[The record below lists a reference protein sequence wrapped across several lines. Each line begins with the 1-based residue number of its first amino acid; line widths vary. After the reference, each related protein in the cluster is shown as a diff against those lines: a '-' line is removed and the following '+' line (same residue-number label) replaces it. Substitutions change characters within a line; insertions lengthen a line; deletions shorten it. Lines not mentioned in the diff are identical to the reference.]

1 MNNLLSSAVIFMLLF
16 PAGHFNRVPEADGN
30 FSETESQTAQQ
41 KKESLNTFERSFTP
55 SFYDTEVYLYKKDDT
70 ARTFGRSID
79 EMTTAAPET
88 LQGFRVQILATN
100 VYDEAL
106 TVRNDIITRYP
117 DLWVYTIYE
126 VPAYKIR
133 IGDFV
138 NRAEATTV
146 LNQFRAEGFRT
157 AWIVPDRIIKNQPP
171 KPPLPEPID
180 STSTFIEE

>member
-1 MNNLLSSAVIFMLLF
+1 MNIIVSSFVFLLLSAAALF
-16 PAGHFNRVPEADGN
+16 DLPQVPGN
-30 FSETESQTAQQ
+30 GYTGTDSLANQP
-41 KKESLNTFERSFTP
+41 KKESVSKYERSFKP

-70 ARTFGRSID
+70 SKAVGRSID
-79 EMTTAAPET
+79 ELTTAAPET

-106 TVRNDIITRYP
+106 TVRNDIITRFP
-117 DLWVYTIYE
+117 DLWVYTVYE

-138 NRAEATTV
+138 NRAEATAI
-146 LNQFRAEGFRT
+146 LNTFKGEGFRT

-171 KPPLPEPID
+171 KPPIPEPID
-180 STSTFIEE
+180 STSTIDEE

>member
-1 MNNLLSSAVIFMLLF
+1 MTVFVPSIVFLLLTVSAPFDF
-16 PAGHFNRVPEADGN
+16 PQVPGSGYAGADSLVN
-30 FSETESQTAQQ
+30 QPR
-41 KKESLNTFERSFTP
+41 KENVSTYERSFKP

-70 ARTFGRSID
+70 AKVIGRSID
-79 EMTTAAPET
+79 ELTTAAPET

-117 DLWVYTIYE
+117 DLWVYTVYE

-138 NRAEATTV
+138 NRAEATAI
-146 LNQFRAEGFRT
+146 LNKFKGEGFRT

-171 KPPLPEPID
+171 KPPIPEPID
-180 STSTFIEE
+180 STSTIYEE

>member
-1 MNNLLSSAVIFMLLF
+1 
-16 PAGHFNRVPEADGN
+16 
-30 FSETESQTAQQ
+30 
-41 KKESLNTFERSFTP
+41 
-55 SFYDTEVYLYKKDDT
+55 
-70 ARTFGRSID
+70 
-79 EMTTAAPET
+79 MTTAAPET

-117 DLWVYTIYE
+117 DLWVYTVYE

-138 NRAEATTV
+138 NRAEATAV

-157 AWIVPDRIIKNQPP
+157 AWIVPDRIIKNQPQ

-180 STSTFIEE
+180 STSTIIED

>member
-1 MNNLLSSAVIFMLLF
+1 MNIFASSLVILLLTAAAPFDLS
-16 PAGHFNRVPEADGN
+16 PAHGGSTANADSLTN
-30 FSETESQTAQQ
+30 QPR
-41 KKESLNTFERSFTP
+41 KESLSTFERSFKP
-55 SFYDTEVYLYKKDDT
+55 SFYDTEVYLYKKDDS
-70 ARTFGRSID
+70 AKVVGRSID
-79 EMTTAAPET
+79 ELTTAPPET

-138 NRAEATTV
+138 NRAEATAI
-146 LNQFRAEGFRT
+146 LNLFKGEGFRS

-180 STSTFIEE
+180 STVTIDEE

>member
-1 MNNLLSSAVIFMLLF
+1 MNIFVPSFFILLLSVAAPLELP
-16 PAGHFNRVPEADGN
+16 PASG
-30 FSETESQTAQQ
+30 ESDAASDSLYTQPR
-41 KKESLNTFERSFTP
+41 KESLSTYERSFKP

-70 ARTFGRSID
+70 AKVIGRSID
-79 EMTTAAPET
+79 ELTTAAPET

-117 DLWVYTIYE
+117 DLWVYTVYE

-138 NRAEATTV
+138 NRAEASAI
-146 LNQFRAEGFRT
+146 LNKFRGEGFRS

-171 KPPLPEPID
+171 KPPIPEPID
-180 STSTFIEE
+180 STSTIIEE